1 MSISISDLFWIL
13 LILIFLIPVFQQ
25 RLLDARR
32 FALIRKI
39 EEERRSRVIA
49 MIHRQEVIAFLGIP
63 FSRYIDIEDSES
75 ILRAIRMTPDNVPI
89 DMIIHT
95 PGGLVLAAEQIAKA
109 LVRHQAPV
117 TIFVPHYAMSG
128 GTLIALAADHIVMD
142 ENAVLGPL
150 DPILGEYP
158 VTSVIEVT
166 KQKPIKEIEDKTLVY
181 ADLGKKAVVQV
192 CRAIVE
198 ILKMNKMAQEKA
210 SKIANL
216 LTSGQWTHDYP
227 IEFNEAKDIGLPVST
242 DVPAEIYEL
251 MDLYPQAASRTPS
264 VEYIPIPY
272 RSAPAPNKEDE

>member
-1 MSISISDLFWIL
+1 MAISIGDLFWIL
-13 LILIFLIPVFQQ
+13 LILAFLIPAFQQ

-39 EEERRSRVIA
+39 EENRRSRVIA

-63 FSRYIDIEDSES
+63 FTRYIDIEDSES
-75 ILRAIRMTPDNVPI
+75 ILRAIRMTPNTVPI

-109 LVRHQAPV
+109 LVRHKAPV

-128 GTLIALAADHIVMD
+128 GTLIALAADHIAMD

-158 VTSVIEVT
+158 VTSVIEVA
-166 KQKPIKEIEDKTLVY
+166 KQKPIKEVEDKTLIY

-198 ILKMNKMAQEKA
+198 ILRLNQMPQDKA
-210 SKIANL
+210 TKIANL

-227 IEFNEAKDIGLPVST
+227 IEYDEAKSIGLPVST
-242 DVPAEIYEL
+242 EVPQEIYEL
-251 MDLYPQAASRTPS
+251 MDLYPQAAARTPS

-272 RSAPAPNKEDE
+272 RSAPSPSEDDQ